1 MTLLEQQ
8 PIVQRCAE
16 LFLVAPRDL
25 TGRYRFD
32 FVMRARFALYLA
44 LRLQGRSYPNI
55 GKIVDR
61 DHTTVMDGV
70 KRAECYYERDSVFAS
85 SVNELSRIRVE

>member
-1 MTLLEQQ
+1 MSLLEQQ

-16 LFLVAPRDL
+16 LFLIAPRDL
-25 TGRYRFD
+25 VGRYRFD

-44 LRLQGRSYPNI
+44 LRLQGRSYQNI

-61 DHTTVMDGV
+61 DHSTIMNGV
-70 KRAECYYERDSVFAS
+70 DRAEWFFKRDSVFAQR
-85 SVNELSRIRVE
+85 VQELSQIKVE